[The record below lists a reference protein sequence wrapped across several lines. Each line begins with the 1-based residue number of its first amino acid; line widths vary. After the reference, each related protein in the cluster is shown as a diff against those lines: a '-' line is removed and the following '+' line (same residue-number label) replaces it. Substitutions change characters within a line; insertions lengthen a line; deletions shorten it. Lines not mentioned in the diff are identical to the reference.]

1 MPGPGV
7 HHTGVL
13 WIDGYGFN
21 VFDIG
26 VVRRR
31 NPLPMAA
38 TILAAVN
45 TIQGASH
52 QDLWIGSSNCHSSHG
67 LATHPGYGF
76 PILTSVA
83 SAENIACILVLHAPR
98 RYKNC
103 LGVLRIESNV
113 IEHIVIGR
121 TEVSKTGPV
130 VTAIFGLKNHACAG
144 TQKHTVSIV
153 GIVSQ
158 APDIAPVRTQN
169 SPLSGP
175 GNRTASDN

>member
-1 MPGPGV
+1 MPGSGV
-7 HHTGVL
+7 HHSRVL

-21 VFDIG
+21 VLDAG

-31 NPLPMAA
+31 NPLPVAA

-45 TIQGASH
+45 TVQGASH
-52 QDLWIGSSNCHSSHG
+52 QDLRIGSGNCHRSHG

-103 LGVLRIESNV
+103 LGILRIESNV

-130 VTAIFGLKNHACAG
+130 VTAIFGLENHARAG
-144 TQKHTVSIV
+144 AQKHPVRIMWIV
-153 GIVSQ
+153 GQ
-158 APDIAPVRTQN
+158 APDIAPVRAQN
-169 SPLSGP
+169 SPLTGP
-175 GNRTASDN
+175 RNRAEGDN